1 MEKIKYLG
9 TNIDESINWEE
20 QHNTV
25 KNKLKGAISSLRK
38 LKDIIPQRKL
48 EQVYTALF
56 ESHLCYSDIVW
67 NALSD
72 TKLSQLQRLQIQARK
87 LMENAKYKDG
97 LDCNWLDVKSLI
109 SFDQG
114 VMTYKILH
122 GLCPDNLR
130 HKFVE
135 RSMISE
141 YGTRNHRDLQSSKIR
156 VEHAKKSFY
165 FSGVKTWN
173 EIPDNIR
180 EQESLARFK
189 KHLREH
195 LLNLQGPNTT
205 N

>member
-25 KNKLKGAISSLRK
+25 KNKLKEAISSLRK
-38 LKDIIPQRKL
+38 LKDIVPQRKL
-48 EQVYTALF
+48 EQVYKALF

-72 TKLSQLQRLQIQARK
+72 TKLSHLQRLQIQARK

-97 LDCNWLDVKSLI
+97 LDCNWLDVQSSI

-114 VMTYKILH
+114 VTTYTILH

-135 RSMISE
+135 RFMISE
-141 YGTRNHRDLQSSKIR
+141 YGTRNHRELQSPKL
-156 VEHAKKSFY
+156 
-165 FSGVKTWN
+165 G
-173 EIPDNIR
+173 
-180 EQESLARFK
+180 
-189 KHLREH
+189 
-195 LLNLQGPNTT
+195 
-205 N
+205 